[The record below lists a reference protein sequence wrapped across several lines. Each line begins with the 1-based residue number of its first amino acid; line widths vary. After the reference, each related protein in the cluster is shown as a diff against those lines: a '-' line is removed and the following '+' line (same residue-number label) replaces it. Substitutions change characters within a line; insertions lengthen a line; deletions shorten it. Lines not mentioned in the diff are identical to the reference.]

1 MVDDKI
7 YPCHLFGVGMVP
19 CLLGLVHATLL
30 LKCYVLTYEVRN
42 WLEVNTTLLCMSTT
56 IEQDPKVGEIFH
68 QYIVHGIYLKVS
80 SNQTDMNIVSCRSK
94 HE

>member
-1 MVDDKI
+1 MFV
-7 YPCHLFGVGMVP
+7 
-19 CLLGLVHATLL
+19 GLVHATLL

-68 QYIVHGIYLKVS
+68 LYIGINTLCMEF
-80 SNQTDMNIVSCRSK
+80 TSK
-94 HE
+94 